1 LFLLLDEQAVV
12 LLIDRQRFIEEVLSV
27 AEQYPMA
34 VFTDG
39 FWADHWTYYL
49 DLLESYLS
57 IYPEGEQT
65 LLFGSNNLRY
75 FFSAASVQPRCD
87 KYVLSYTYDGQ
98 SKHVRQLNSTVHDPQ
113 KFALQMADRQKL
125 TGWYGIDDNWQ
136 RDAQGQLFQST
147 PIAKLVLLATLKY
160 ATRDA
165 YGMGI
170 EYEAGKPGW
179 NGKL

>member
-1 LFLLLDEQAVV
+1 
-12 LLIDRQRFIEEVLSV
+12 
-27 AEQYPMA
+27 
-34 VFTDG
+34 
-39 FWADHWTYYL
+39 
-49 DLLESYLS
+49 
-57 IYPEGEQT
+57 
-65 LLFGSNNLRY
+65 
-75 FFSAASVQPRCD
+75 
-87 KYVLSYTYDGQ
+87 
-98 SKHVRQLNSTVHDPQ
+98 
-113 KFALQMADRQKL
+113 MADRQKL

>member
-39 FWADHWTYYL
+39 FWA
-49 DLLESYLS
+49 
-57 IYPEGEQT
+57 YPEGEQT
-65 LLFGSNNLRY
+65 LLFSSNNLRY
-75 FFSAASVQPRCD
+75 FFSAAYVKPRCD

-136 RDAQGQLFQST
+136 RDSQGQLFQST
-147 PIAKLVLLATLKY
+147 PIAKLVLLATVKY

-179 NGKL
+179 NGEL